1 VATLEQ
7 QRIERERAEKQRI
20 ANASLQNGNTFSGTG
35 GMFSMPSIM
44 NMFGG
49 GGGAPME
56 TRPEVIKQM
65 RNQMTPFTPDRKNFS
80 GWFFDSAIGQNPN
93 AIMKDASGDNIS
105 VFDYALG
112 DRPINTPQDPRINP
126 NVLNSIYGTGSGG
139 KDMPGVF
146 QGNEGPVTEPS
157 GFLDKLNAMS
167 GDDIMSGLQGV
178 KGLLDAVTPE
188 QVPLQAAP
196 IAKASAGLSLSANP
210 YEDLYKRY
218 GLLGR

>member
-1 VATLEQ
+1 MTPQEM
-7 QRIERERAEKQRI
+7 ERRRELLRDQ
-20 ANASLQNGNTFSGTG
+20 TP
-35 GMFSMPSIM
+35 MFSMPNIM
-44 NMFGG
+44 NMFG

-56 TRPEVIKQM
+56 TRPEVLAMM
-65 RNQMTPFTPDRKNFS
+65 RNQMTESSMPTTTKFGTPIPEYASKSGSDMPGMIFGMGPKFTDPS
-80 GWFFDSAIGQNPN
+80 AYTGDS
-93 AIMKDASGDNIS
+93 
-105 VFDYALG
+105 
-112 DRPINTPQDPRINP
+112 RINP
-126 NVLNSIYGTGSGG
+126 DVLNSIYGTGSGG

-210 YEDLYKRY
+210 YEDLY
-218 GLLGR
+218 